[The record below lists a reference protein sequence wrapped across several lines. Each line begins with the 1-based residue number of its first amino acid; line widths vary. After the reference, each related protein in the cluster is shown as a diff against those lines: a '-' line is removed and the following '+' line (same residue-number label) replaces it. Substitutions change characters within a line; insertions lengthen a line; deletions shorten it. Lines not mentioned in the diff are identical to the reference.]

1 MRLGADVGDDTFE
14 GAAAPSAHD
23 WAGVDVVPDGTHR
36 LLEGPRPS
44 SLPFRGDVDGA
55 LNRLARA
62 RTEPMAWAGAEFA
75 KYAPEERVMLE
86 ALIGAITLHRTGEL
100 SDDELYTIWAAS
112 MSTPRTATAPSPRTR

>member
-1 MRLGADVGDDTFE
+1 MLQRWLADAD
-14 GAAAPSAHD
+14 AQLAAPTVTD
-23 WAGVDVVPDGTHR
+23 DEKTVVKR
-36 LLEGPRPS
+36 
-44 SLPFRGDVDGA
+44 FRGDVDGA

-86 ALIGAITLHRTGEL
+86 ALIGAITLHRAGEL